1 MIEQTDVR
9 CDRKT
14 CFALNVSFWTTCLT
28 ETRSTLVYRK
38 RFRNLNGSQN
48 LLAKIGTERILVSFY
63 TWESTAAENYNS
75 NMANYAAKI
84 YLCFR
89 LCIMLVSDT
98 TYHYVL

>member
-1 MIEQTDVR
+1 MIEETDVR

-63 TWESTAAENYNS
+63 TWKVRQLRIIIRTWL
-75 NMANYAAKI
+75 I
-84 YLCFR
+84 TR
-89 LCIMLVSDT
+89 LKYTYVFVYVSCS
-98 TYHYVL
+98 